1 MTGSPITLDTTLE
14 AAFGPERAQL
24 ATAELGVVTVGDLV
38 RHFPFRYEGGAVADE
53 GTRATEPRVGDDVVV
68 LGQIVHTTPTT
79 YRQRNTRGGPTR
91 LFRMT
96 VRNKVRQYEVSFF
109 AAMDKVMVPGRRV
122 LLSGRLGQYKGN
134 LQLTHPDWLL
144 VPDETLSP
152 AEALRETLEALD
164 GASPAV
170 KGGAGKGKG
179 KGRKGSGT
187 GRLQH
192 TRLELL
198 LAELVPVYH
207 GTKSMPTWTTMSL
220 VADALDRLA
229 PVPESLDTAFL
240 AAHGLMG
247 LDEALRAVHRPPSR
261 AVALAARRRIAFDE
275 AIAIETVLARRAR
288 AVGIATA
295 PALTGGDG
303 YLESELRDALPFDL
317 TGGQEVVLGEIVADL
332 AEDHPMTRLLQGE
345 VGSGKTLVALL
356 AMLRAVDAGRQ
367 AVLLAPT
374 EVLATQHLLSI
385 TRMLGPL
392 AMAGQL
398 GAAEQ
403 ATTVTL
409 LTGSLP
415 TKARRAALLQI
426 VTGEAGIVIGT
437 HALLEDTVDY
447 FDLGLV
453 VVDEQ
458 HRFGVEQ
465 RDRLRSKGRDGA
477 TPHLL
482 VMTATPIPRTV
493 ALTQFGDMATSTLRE
508 LPRGR
513 QSIQT
518 SVVPAD
524 KDAWVARMW
533 SRVDEEVRA
542 GRQVYVVCPRIGL
555 DDEKPGEESEFTED
569 DYSFDVIEAPVR
581 RTSGTAGA
589 ARPAGTKAGERSD
602 GGSDRAGER
611 SDGGSY
617 RAGERSDGGAD
628 PGGETKREMVAAL
641 DMYDQINSG
650 PLGEHQVGL
659 LHGRLPADEKAAVM
673 AAFADGEIDI
683 LVSTTVIEVGVD
695 VANATMMVVMDAD
708 RFGISQLHQLRGR
721 VGRGGLPG
729 LCLLET
735 ASQSA
740 RTLERLARVAEKVD
754 GFELAQLDL
763 EYRGFGDILG
773 VDQSGMARRLSCLDL
788 ARDGDVLAAAR
799 EYAFDVVAI
808 DPDLDGYPE
817 LRAVNAVILGG
828 DRADYLGKG

>member
-1 MTGSPITLDTTLE
+1 MTALGAGQGGHVGPPITLDTTLVD
-14 AAFGPERAQL
+14 AFGSERAEQ

-38 RHFPFRYEGGAVADE
+38 RHFPFRYEGGLRADE
-53 GTRATEPRVGDDVVV
+53 GTRATMPRIGDDVVV
-68 LGQIVHTTPTT
+68 LGTIVRVVPTDF
-79 YRQRNTRGGPTR
+79 RKSNVKRRGPAR
-91 LFRMT
+91 IFKMT
-96 VRNKVRQYEVSFF
+96 VSNKVRQYDVTFF
-109 AAMDKVMVPGRRV
+109 AAMDRVMIPGRRV
-122 LLSGRLGQYKGN
+122 LLSGRLGEFRGN

-152 AEALRETLEALD
+152 AEAMRETLAALD
-164 GASPAV
+164 GASAT
-170 KGGAGKGKG
+170 GGAAKTPGKG
-179 KGRKGSGT
+179 KGRKSSSGA
-187 GRLQH
+187 GRLLH

-198 LAELVPVYH
+198 MHPLIPIYH
-207 GTKSMPTWTTMSL
+207 ATKHMPTWTTMSL

-229 PVPESLDTAFL
+229 PVPESLDVAFL
-240 AAHGLMG
+240 AAHGLME
-247 LDEALRAVHRPPSR
+247 LDRAVRVVHQPEHR
-261 AVALAARRRIAFDE
+261 ADAAAARRRIAFDE
-275 AIAIETVLARRAR
+275 AIAIQTVLAQRAQSE
-288 AVGIATA
+288 ATA
-295 PALTGGDG
+295 AAPPLTGGDG
-303 YLESELRDALPFDL
+303 MLEQELRDRLPFTL
-317 TGGQEVVLGEIVADL
+317 TGGQEAVL
-332 AEDHPMTRLLQGE
+332 AEITGDLERKRPMTRLLQGE

-356 AMLRAVDAGRQ
+356 AMLRAVDVGRQ

-385 TRMLGPL
+385 RKMLGPL

-398 GAAEQ
+398 GAAER

-409 LTGSLP
+409 LTGSMG
-415 TKARRAALLQI
+415 TKARREALLQI

-465 RDRLRSKGRDGA
+465 RDRLRRRGRDGA

-482 VMTATPIPRTV
+482 VMTATPIPRTI
-493 ALTQFGDMATSTLRE
+493 ALTQFGDMETSVLSE

-513 QSIQT
+513 QAIQT

-524 KDAWVARMW
+524 NQAWVARMW
-533 SRVDEEVRA
+533 SRVDEEVGR

-555 DDEKPGEESEFTED
+555 DDEKPGGDGEFTD
-569 DYSFDVIEAPVR
+569 ADYSFDVVDAPVR
-581 RTSGTAGA
+581 GAATSGSGTSGSGKSGSGKSGSEDERATKPDTA
-589 ARPAGTKAGERSD
+589 S
-602 GGSDRAGER
+602 
-611 SDGGSY
+611 
-617 RAGERSDGGAD
+617 
-628 PGGETKREMVAAL
+628 AL
-641 DMYDQINSG
+641 QMYEEITSG
-650 PLGEHQVGL
+650 PLGRRRVGL
-659 LHGRLPADEKAAVM
+659 LHGRLPADEKAATM
-673 AAFADGEIDI
+673 ADFAAGEIDI

-695 VANATMMVVMDAD
+695 VANATTMLVMDAD

-735 ASQSA
+735 ATESA
-740 RTLERLARVAEKVD
+740 RTIERLQAVAATLD

-788 ARDGDVLAAAR
+788 ARDGDVLEAAR
-799 EYAFDVVAI
+799 GYAVMVTAEDS
-808 DPDLDGYPE
+808 DLSGHPE
-817 LRAVNAVILGG
+817 LREINAVILGG
-828 DRADYLGKG
+828 DRLGYLDKA